1 MIAGFRREIRPMLR
15 LATPLALAELGW
27 MTMGFVDVIM
37 AGRIGPAAMG
47 AGGVGGMIF
56 FPIVSSH
63 GRARSRSAASPP
75 TMNDRVA
82 STEPFCPPVTGASRY
97 RTPWAANREA
107 NEIGRAHV

>member
-1 MIAGFRREIRPMLR
+1 LGRRRPTGNSRAVGPRAPLHHTEVHAGFAHRPHGGVRQGASQSMIAGFRREIRPMLR

-56 FPIVSSH
+56 FPIV
-63 GRARSRSAASPP
+63 
-75 TMNDRVA
+75 
-82 STEPFCPPVTGASRY
+82 
-97 RTPWAANREA
+97 
-107 NEIGRAHV
+107 I